1 MTTGGWIFMSV
12 SLLCV
17 FSLVSWCYYKVLTV
31 KHDIE
36 KPPDSLGG

>member
-12 SLLCV
+12 SLTCV
-17 FSLVSWCYYKVLTV
+17 LGLAGWCYYKVLTV
-31 KHDIE
+31 KQVIE